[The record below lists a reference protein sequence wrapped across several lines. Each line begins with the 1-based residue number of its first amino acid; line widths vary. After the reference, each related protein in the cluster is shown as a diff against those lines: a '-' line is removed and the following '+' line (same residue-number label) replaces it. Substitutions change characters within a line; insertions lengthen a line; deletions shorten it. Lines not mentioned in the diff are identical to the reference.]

1 VFSDAATNRERVF
14 FTVLDWMVAAAYAGV
29 LVLVAR
35 RYARRRPH
43 LRDYTPVST
52 GPLLSVIIP
61 ARNEAH
67 NIERCV
73 RSIAGAAYAP
83 LEIIVVDDRSTDGT
97 DAIVS
102 RLAADAGLRAAIRL
116 VPGQDLPAGWFGK
129 QWALVQ
135 GYRAARGELLL
146 FADADTRH
154 EPELIPRA
162 VSALDAE
169 RVHLVSV
176 IPRQEV
182 GSFWEALL
190 QPQVFLALQSRV
202 GDLRHVNRTRVA
214 WNAIA
219 NGQFI
224 LTRRAD
230 YEANGTHAAVKDQ
243 VAEDLALAQT
253 YVRAGRDLF
262 LVHAPE
268 LMATRM
274 YRSLG
279 EVIAGWSKNLALG
292 APLMMPPVRWLRRV
306 APYLM
311 WIPSLAWILPPLVW
325 TLTGWT
331 AAAVATAL
339 SLATWLV
346 VYRNERAPMIYA
358 MLYPIGAIVVAGIMI
373 RSAVRGGRKVEWK
386 GRTYAPD
393 RVG

>member
-1 VFSDAATNRERVF
+1 VIVALIAALAYG
-14 FTVLDWMVAAAYAGV
+14 TVLLLTAH
-29 LVLVAR
+29 
-35 RYARRRPH
+35 RYANRRPH
-43 LRDYTPVST
+43 LRDYAPVAT

-61 ARNEAH
+61 ARNEAL

-97 DAIVS
+97 GEIVS
-102 RLAADAGLRAAIRL
+102 RIAADPAVRASIRL
-116 VPGQDLPAGWFGK
+116 VAGRELPSGWFGK

-135 GYRAARGELLL
+135 GYRAATGDLLL
-146 FADADTRH
+146 FADADTKH

-162 VSALDAE
+162 VAALERE

-230 YEANGTHAAVKDQ
+230 YEANGTHESVKDQ

-253 YVRAGRDLF
+253 YVRSGRDLF
-262 LVHAPE
+262 LVHAPD

-274 YRSLG
+274 YRSLR
-279 EVIAGWSKNLALG
+279 EIIDGWSKNLALG

-306 APYLM
+306 APFLM
-311 WIPSLAWILPPLVW
+311 WIPSLVWILPPLVW
-325 TLTGWT
+325 ALTGWT
-331 AAAVATAL
+331 AAAVATVL
-339 SLATWLV
+339 SFATWLV
-346 VYRNERAPMIYA
+346 IYRNERAPLIYA
-358 MLYPIGAIVVAGIMI
+358 VLYPLGATVVAAIMI
-373 RSAVRGGRKVEWK
+373 RSAIRGGRKVEWK
-386 GRTYAPD
+386 GRRYGTKS
-393 RVG
+393 

>member
-1 VFSDAATNRERVF
+1 VIVALIAALAYG
-14 FTVLDWMVAAAYAGV
+14 TVLLLTAH
-29 LVLVAR
+29 
-35 RYARRRPH
+35 RYANRRPH
-43 LRDYTPVST
+43 LRDYAPVAT

-61 ARNEAH
+61 ARNEAL
-67 NIERCV
+67 NIERCL

-97 DAIVS
+97 GEIVS
-102 RLAADAGLRAAIRL
+102 RIAADPAVRASIRL
-116 VPGQDLPAGWFGK
+116 VAGRELPSGWFGK

-135 GYRAARGELLL
+135 GYRAATGDLLL
-146 FADADTRH
+146 FADADTKH

-162 VSALDAE
+162 VAALERE

-230 YEANGTHAAVKDQ
+230 YEANGTHESVKDQ

-253 YVRAGRDLF
+253 YVRSGRDLF
-262 LVHAPE
+262 LVHAPD

-274 YRSLG
+274 YRSLR
-279 EVIAGWSKNLALG
+279 EIIDGWSKNLALG

-306 APYLM
+306 APFLM
-311 WIPSLAWILPPLVW
+311 WIPSLVWILPPLVW
-325 TLTGWT
+325 ALTGWT
-331 AAAVATAL
+331 AAAVATVL
-339 SLATWLV
+339 SFATWLV
-346 VYRNERAPMIYA
+346 IYRNERAPLIYA
-358 MLYPIGAIVVAGIMI
+358 LLYPLGSIVVAGIMI

-386 GRTYAPD
+386 GRTYHPD
-393 RVG
+393 RADGTVSDP